1 MGRAVEQPPRKRRE
15 DLRLWSG
22 RAPPRPRTLSH
33 VQIRHLTENT
43 RASGEQRT
51 HSDWLMTGQSADL
64 VS

>member
-1 MGRAVEQPPRKRRE
+1 MGRAVEHLPGE
-15 DLRLWSG
+15 DGKPSVCGRSVHRLG
-22 RAPPRPRTLSH
+22 HELLSH

-51 HSDWLMTGQSADL
+51 HSDWLMTGSQLTL